1 MRETPR
7 GAPIMRDGTISATRD
22 KVDRS
27 TVELLTV
34 CVSNSLG
41 TSPGSSFRPS
51 DAIQAF
57 LVQRTQFRNRPIIHD
72 GTPSLLTGCA
82 RLKRAPAVQIYS
94 RGRGYFTRS
103 RWRVRT

>member
-41 TSPGSSFRPS
+41 TSP
-51 DAIQAF
+51 
-57 LVQRTQFRNRPIIHD
+57 RTQLRTDDAKAVLLDQRHQFEKATII
-72 GTPSLLTGCA
+72 
-82 RLKRAPAVQIYS
+82 
-94 RGRGYFTRS
+94 RGRTLLIRCRS
-103 RWRVRT
+103 KKLTEQVAISMNSLSRFGPTEYGSHRR